1 MAFTVQT
8 EAPPLREDATG
19 ALRMKT
25 LRLVATA
32 IGLALLIPF
41 CVCVCAQDSVH
52 KIQTASLAGLPRFYV
67 IVNSTPA
74 AERDGLTADL
84 IRTAVEIRLRT
95 TGIKVITKTDYTAE
109 DGMLWI
115 TIDALKIE
123 GMPLY
128 AFSFSIDIKQFVAP
142 PRDADLKVLGA
153 TWQAGG
159 VAVIGQAKLREGAR
173 QDTLQFVDKFI
184 NDYLAANPK

>member
-1 MAFTVQT
+1 
-8 EAPPLREDATG
+8 
-19 ALRMKT
+19 MKA
-25 LRLVATA
+25 LRLVVVVCV
-32 IGLALLIPF
+32 ALLVPI
-41 CVCVCAQDSVH
+41 CTSAQDSVR

-67 IVNSTPA
+67 IVNPTLA
-74 AERDGLTADL
+74 AARDGLTADV
-84 IRTAVEIRLRT
+84 IKTAVELRLRSN
-95 TGIKVITKTDYTAE
+95 GLKVISKDEYTAE
-109 DGMLWI
+109 DGMIWI

-128 AFSFSIDIKQFVAP
+128 ACSFSIDIKQFVAP

-173 QDTLQFVDKFI
+173 EDTLQFIDKFI